1 MLVVLVGLMVAAVV
15 LVGVGDRLRL
25 PWPALMVV
33 LGVVV
38 ALLPGLPDTF
48 ALDPGLILPLFLPP
62 LLFATAQRTSWAL
75 FRARWRTIALLAVA
89 LVLVTVTAVA
99 GTVWLL
105 VPGLTLTAAVALGAM
120 VAPPDPVAV
129 EAVAGQVPIPRR
141 VVAVLQS
148 EGLFNDATALV
159 VFQAAVLATVSGDEL
174 SPLGLGLR
182 FLLGA
187 AGAVL
192 IGLAAAWLARS
203 VLGRVTD
210 ATGRSALTLVLPF
223 ATYLAAD
230 ELGASGVIA
239 VVVLALQLR
248 AGADA
253 DEAAERLTQSS
264 LWNVVEL
271 LVTGLAFGLI
281 GLDVRQVVLA
291 AGDDLPAMLAHAAVV
306 CGVVVAVRALWM
318 TAAWRMLRRAP
329 DPVATGAAPLSG
341 REALLLSWCGMRGL
355 ATLALALSLPVTT
368 GSGAPFPARDELVLI
383 AVSVLFVTLLVPG
396 FTLPALVR
404 ALDVDDE
411 ADAEERAEREIV
423 LRARRAA
430 VATLEFERHV
440 RELPDE
446 VGTAMRE
453 RVERLERVLSGE
465 TPSEEERSRLAAVKK
480 VRGQV
485 AAAQASALAAAR
497 TEVLAARR
505 EPGVDPHAVDRV
517 LRRLDLRTVLLD

>member
-1 MLVVLVGLMVAAVV
+1 MLVGLMVAAVV

-38 ALLPGLPDTF
+38 ALLPGLPDAF
-48 ALDPGLILPLFLPP
+48 VIDPELILPLFLPP

-89 LVLVTVTAVA
+89 LVLVTATAVA

-105 VPGLTLTAAVALGAM
+105 VPGIAVTAAVALGAM

-159 VFQAAVLATVSGDEL
+159 VFQAAVLATVSGGEL
-174 SPLGLGLR
+174 SPLGLGVR
-182 FLLGA
+182 FVLGA

-192 IGLAAAWLARS
+192 IGLGAAWLARR
-203 VLGRVTD
+203 VLGRLTD

-223 ATYLAAD
+223 ATYLAAE

-281 GLDVRQVVLA
+281 GLDLRQVVLA
-291 AGDDLPAMLAHAAVV
+291 AGDELPTMLGHAAVV
-306 CGVVVAVRALWM
+306 CVVVVAVRVLWM
-318 TAAWRMLRRAP
+318 VVAWQVLARRTDDAAA
-329 DPVATGAAPLSG
+329 AGAAPLTG
-341 REALLLSWCGMRGL
+341 REAVLLSWCGMRGL
-355 ATLALALSLPVTT
+355 ATLALALSLQTA
-368 GSGAPFPARDELVLI
+368 SGAPFPARDQLVLI

-396 FTLPALVR
+396 FTLGMLVR
-404 ALDVDDE
+404 GLDIDDE

-430 VATLEFERHV
+430 VATLEFERTV
-440 RELPDE
+440 RGLPEE

-465 TPSEEERSRLAAVKK
+465 TPSEEERSRIAAVKQA
-480 VRGQV
+480 RT
-485 AAAQASALAAAR
+485 AFAEAQASALAAAR